1 MLQEYFFSIKN
12 NIKLLMNGFVIL
24 LFNNVQSCIYQKGS
38 NIRKELKLLVKF
50 YKKLLRKFL
59 KIII

>member
-1 MLQEYFFSIKN
+1 MD
-12 NIKLLMNGFVIL
+12 L
-24 LFNNVQSCIYQKGS
+24 LFCYLIMFKAAYQKGS